1 MPLIDP
7 DLLQQLQAFAT
18 SLAIGLLMGLE
29 RERHADT
36 KAGLRTFGLVA
47 VFGTLV
53 ALIAQHTASG
63 WMVAAGLFVVG
74 AMMIAAL
81 AIDPQENGDP
91 GTTTVVALMISYGLG
106 VAVWHGFGT
115 LATML
120 GIAATALLYFKSEL
134 HGFTKSLTRTDLI
147 SILQFA
153 ALTFIVLPILPDHN
167 YGPYG
172 AFNPHQVWWMVV
184 LISGVSL
191 AGYAAL
197 RLVGE
202 GHGALI
208 AGGLGG
214 LVSSTA
220 TTMVFSR
227 YARADA
233 ASVPTSTIV
242 IVIAN
247 IVVLLRL
254 LLLAG
259 IIAPGIALPLAVV
272 FGPALLL
279 GLAAAFLSWRHG
291 KAQAGGTVPMPQVSN
306 PTEIRVAISFGA
318 LYALVLLLSAWLQ
331 DIAGSRGLYAV
342 ALASGLTDVDAITL
356 SSLRLFSLDK
366 LDAAQAVFAISLAV
380 LANLVF
386 KAGLVTTVG
395 GAALARRAL
404 PGLAA
409 LAAGI
414 IGMLLIV

>member
-1 MPLIDP
+1 MPLLDP
-7 DLLQQLQAFAT
+7 DLTHQLKAFAT

-47 VFGTLV
+47 MFGTLA
-53 ALIAQHTASG
+53 ALIAQQTTNA
-63 WMVAAGLFVVG
+63 WIVAAGLAIVG
-74 AMMIAAL
+74 AMIVAAIAV
-81 AIDPQENGDP
+81 DPRDDGDP

-106 VAVWHGFGT
+106 VAVWHGYGT
-115 LATML
+115 LAAML
-120 GIAATALLYFKSEL
+120 GIAATALLYFKAEL
-134 HGFTKSLTRTDLI
+134 HGFTRSLTRTDLI

-153 ALTFIVLPILPDHN
+153 ALTFIVLPILPDRD

-197 RLVGE
+197 RFVGE

-208 AGGLGG
+208 TGGLGG

-227 YARADA
+227 HARADA
-233 ASVPTSTIV
+233 ANLRAATVV

-247 IVVLLRL
+247 LVVLLRL
-254 LLLAG
+254 QLLASIVAPSIALLLA
-259 IIAPGIALPLAVV
+259 AV

-279 GLAAAFLSWRHG
+279 GSAAAFLTWRHG
-291 KAQAGGTVPMPQVSN
+291 AADGGGTVPMPKISN

-356 SSLRLFSLDK
+356 SSLRLFALAK
-366 LDAAQAVFAISLAV
+366 LDASQATLAISLAV
-380 LANLVF
+380 VANLVF
-386 KAGLVTTVG
+386 KAGLVTVVG
-395 GAALARRAL
+395 GTPLARHTL

-409 LAAGI
+409 VAAGI
-414 IGMLLIV
+414 GGMLLIA

>member
-1 MPLIDP
+1 MPLLEP
-7 DLLQQLQAFAT
+7 ALAQQLQAFAT

-47 VFGTLV
+47 MLGTLA
-53 ALIAQHTASG
+53 ALIAQHTANA
-63 WMVAAGLFVVG
+63 WIVAAGLLIVG

-81 AIDPQENGDP
+81 AIDPQRDGDP
-91 GTTTVVALMISYGLG
+91 GTTTVVALMLAYGLG
-106 VAVWHGFGT
+106 VAVWFGFGT
-115 LATML
+115 LAVML
-120 GIAATALLYFKSEL
+120 GIAATALLYFKAEL
-134 HGFTKSLTRTDLI
+134 HGFTKSLTRKDLI

-153 ALTFIVLPILPDHN
+153 ALTFIVLPILPDRD

-202 GHGALI
+202 GHGALVS
-208 AGGLGG
+208 GGLGG

-227 YARADA
+227 HARADA
-233 ASVPTSTIV
+233 ANVRTATVV
-242 IVIAN
+242 ILIAN
-247 IVVLLRL
+247 LVVQLRL

-259 IIAPGIALPLAVV
+259 VVAPDIVLPLAAVL
-272 FGPALLL
+272 GPALLL
-279 GLAAAFLSWRHG
+279 GLAVTLFTWRRDTG
-291 KAQAGGTVPMPQVSN
+291 IALPVPQVSN
-306 PTEIRVAISFGA
+306 PTEIRVAITFGA

-331 DIAGSRGLYAV
+331 DVAGSRGLYAV

-356 SSLRLFSLDK
+356 SSLRLLSIDK
-366 LDAAQAVFAISLAV
+366 LASTQAVFAISLA
-380 LANLVF
+380 LLSNLVF
-386 KAGLVTTVG
+386 KSGLVVALG
-395 GAALARRAL
+395 GATLARRTL

-409 LAAGI
+409 IGVGI
-414 IGMLLIV
+414 VGMLVMVGVG